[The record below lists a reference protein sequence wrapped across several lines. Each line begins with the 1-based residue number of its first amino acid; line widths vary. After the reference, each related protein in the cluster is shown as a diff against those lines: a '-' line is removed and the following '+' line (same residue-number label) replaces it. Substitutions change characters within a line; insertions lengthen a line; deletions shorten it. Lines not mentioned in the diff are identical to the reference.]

1 MRFFD
6 RQFACKKC
14 GKLSLFNSSSD
25 PTRISLGLC
34 LSCFKNREV
43 KMTYHYP
50 KPDESFTH
58 PVECTGDVGVAQKFL
73 HLA

>member
-1 MRFFD
+1 
-6 RQFACKKC
+6 
-14 GKLSLFNSSSD
+14 
-25 PTRISLGLC
+25 
-34 LSCFKNREV
+34 
-43 KMTYHYP
+43 MTYHYP